1 MTPHLL
7 KIETDDRTTY
17 INLNNISSVDII
29 MDDDNTTNEE
39 IDYKFIFRGDK
50 FVVEVGS
57 TGKHALQIIEELDRL
72 ARP

>member
-7 KIETDDRTTY
+7 KIETDDKTTY
-17 INLNNISSVDII
+17 INLNNIASVDIT

-39 IDYKFIFRGDK
+39 IDYKFIFRGERI
-50 FVVEVGS
+50 VVEVGS
-57 TGKHALQIIEELDRL
+57 TGEHALQIIEELDRL